1 MIYLNT
7 VESRTFEVLEELM
20 EVKELSNFAL
30 VGGTNLSLRFGHRV
44 SVDLDLFTNTRFFPD
59 EVFKGILNKFPSVI
73 KINQRG
79 QSLWLNIENIKVD
92 IILHEYPYLEDVE
105 TISGI
110 RFLSVKDII
119 PMKLEAMA
127 SRGVKKDF
135 WDIYELLKHFSLLE
149 MQDFYERKYVNSDFG
164 HVLLSMTYFKDAEIQ
179 KENPI
184 ALNGVTW
191 AEVKEKMLN
200 TVRDYSKDLF

>member
-7 VESRTFEVLEELM
+7 VEPKTFEILKELM
-20 EVKELSNFAL
+20 QVKELSNFAL
-30 VGGTNLSLRFGHRV
+30 VGGTNLSLRYGHRI

-59 EVFKGILNKFPSVI
+59 EVFNGILKKFPAVN
-73 KINQRG
+73 KINERG

-105 TISGI
+105 TINGI
-110 RFLSVKDII
+110 RFLAIKDII

-135 WDIYELLKHFSLLE
+135 WDIFELLKHFNLLE
-149 MQDFYERKYVNSDFG
+149 MQEFYEKKYVNSDFG
-164 HVLLSMTYFKDAEIQ
+164 HVLLAMTYFKDAEIQ

-184 ALNGVTW
+184 DLNGVTW
-191 AEVKEKMLN
+191 DEVKEKMLK
-200 TVRDYSKDLF
+200 TVRDYSKGLF

>member
-44 SVDLDLFTNTRFFPD
+44 SVDLDLFTNERFFPD
-59 EVFKGILNKFPSVI
+59 EVFKGILNQFPSLT
-73 KINQRG
+73 KINERG

-92 IILHEYPYLEDVE
+92 IILHEYPYLDEVE
-105 TISGI
+105 TISEI

-135 WDIYELLKHFSLLE
+135 WDIYELLKHFNLLE

-191 AEVKEKMLN
+191 AEVKEKMLI
-200 TVRDYSKDLF
+200 TVRDYSKGLF